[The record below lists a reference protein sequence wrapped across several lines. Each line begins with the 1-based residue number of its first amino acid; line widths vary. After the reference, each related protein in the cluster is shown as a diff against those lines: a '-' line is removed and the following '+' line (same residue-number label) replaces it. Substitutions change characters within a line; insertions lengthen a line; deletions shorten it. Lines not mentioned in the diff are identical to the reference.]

1 MKNITIV
8 FAAILFIP
16 TSNVFA
22 LNAPSIEI
30 EKIVAGPQ
38 AKDPKDKFSLTI
50 NMINNGSKLTT
61 WKFGFYM
68 PRSFRTTS
76 TSNTKLTMQICTQEK
91 PKNCTPLFYQKATF
105 LEQDLSTVF
114 TTIIAPQN
122 YFPLEHGKKYTIRL
136 VHNSSKGPQN
146 YSALP
151 QSFFII
157 ADDTTYNITTK
168 PSTYAITNY
177 NQSLVDQ
184 SVQDHINQEWES
196 SNLLMPLL
204 NIVPTP
210 KEITIND
217 ESAIFNL
224 TQNLIIHNHSTLPS
238 NQLGLWQSILAQ
250 DFKQSIKIDNSA
262 SQTGILLQNS
272 TKINNPEGYIIQIS
286 AKQLIVQASN
296 NAGFFYALQTL
307 RQLWQ
312 QNPNL
317 PLITINDSPRFIYRG
332 ILLDTARHFFS
343 VAEIK
348 NFIDLMAVAKLNT
361 LHFHISDDEAFRLQ
375 IPDYPQLTDIG
386 SQRGYGKPIGNIAM
400 IQTNLSKSE
409 SSSNDGHYSPDEIKD
424 LIAYANLHQITII
437 PEIDIPGHS
446 RALMKSLPNIF
457 YESADISEYSGYG
470 DNAIPICAYQ
480 NNTAF
485 GKLFTD
491 TLNNILS
498 QISTQFSGQS
508 TVYAKQHELSIAG
521 DEVANKT
528 WDNSPLCNQAP
539 WKDLSAVE
547 KEHYFLDQLNSNNQT
562 KHIPF
567 SGWHEFILNKN
578 GSIDNNGI
586 KANEAGH
593 VWVWGKSNSAI
604 ANAVTLSN
612 NNYPVVLAYSDNL
625 YFDMT
630 YTAKLNEPGF
640 YWATKYSDTYAAL
653 QSSLNATR
661 TEQRSLKPQNIIGI
675 EGALWTDVI
684 ADYKQ
689 LQYMAVPKIFGL
701 SEAAWSSESIT
712 AQNNLPNWQSLAIRL
727 GCGES
732 GILAYAYK
740 NYQIKYRGYP
750 AGISLEAPTLC
761 NATKNQF

>member
-1 MKNITIV
+1 MKNTHL
-8 FAAILFIP
+8 FTLILPLISFN
-16 TSNVFA
+16 TFA
-22 LNAPSIEI
+22 LDVPSIEI
-30 EKIVAGPQ
+30 EKIIVGPQ

-50 NMINNGSKLTT
+50 NIINNGSKLTD
-61 WKFGFYM
+61 WKLGFYM

-76 TSNTKLTMQICTQEK
+76 TSNTKLAMQICAQEK
-91 PKNCTPLFYQKATF
+91 PKICTTMSYQKPSF

-122 YFPLEHGKKYTIRL
+122 NFPLEHGKKYTISL
-136 VHNSSKGPQN
+136 IHNSSKGPQN

-157 ADDTTYNITTK
+157 ADDATYNITTK
-168 PSTYAITNY
+168 PSTYTLTNY
-177 NQSLVDQ
+177 NKSLVEQ
-184 SVQDHINQEWES
+184 TVQEHINQEWES
-196 SNLLMPLL
+196 SNSLMPLL

-210 KEITIND
+210 QEITIND

-224 TQNLIIHNHSTLPS
+224 SQNLVIHNNSNLAS
-238 NQLGLWQSILAQ
+238 NQLSLWQSTLAQ
-250 DFKQSIKIDNSA
+250 DFKQSIAIDNIS

-272 TKINNPEGYIIQIS
+272 TKIKNPEGYTIQIS

-317 PLITINDSPRFIYRG
+317 SLITINDSPRFMYRG

-361 LHFHISDDEAFRLQ
+361 LHLHISDDEAFRLQ

-386 SQRGYGKPIGNIAM
+386 SQRGYGKPIGNIDM
-400 IQTNLSKSE
+400 IQINLSKSE
-409 SSSNDGHYSPDEIKD
+409 KNNHNGSYSPAEIKD

-457 YESADISEYSGYG
+457 YESADTSEYSGYG

-480 NNTAF
+480 NNSAF

-508 TVYAKQHELSIAG
+508 TVYAKQNELSIAG

-528 WDNSPLCNQAP
+528 WDKSPLCNQTP
-539 WKDLSAVE
+539 WKDLNAE
-547 KEHYFLDQLNSNNQT
+547 QKEHYFFDQLNNNNQT

-567 SGWHEFILNKN
+567 SGWHEFILNKDGTIDSN
-578 GSIDNNGI
+578 GVKS
-586 KANEAGH
+586 NEAGH

-604 ANAVTLSN
+604 TNAVTLSN
-612 NNYPVVLAYSDNL
+612 NNYPVVLAYSDNV

-630 YTAKLNEPGF
+630 YTAQLNEPGF

-653 QSSLNATR
+653 QSALNATR
-661 TEQRSLKPQNIIGI
+661 TEQRSQKPQNIIGI

-684 ADYKQ
+684 ADYQQ

-701 SEAAWSSESIT
+701 SEAAWSSESVT
-712 AQNNLPNWQSLAIRL
+712 TQNNLLNWQSLAMRL

-732 GILAYAYK
+732 GILAYTYR
-740 NYQIKYRGYP
+740 NYQIKYHGYP
-750 AGISLEAPTLC
+750 AGISLEAPMLC
-761 NATKNQF
+761 NINKNQF